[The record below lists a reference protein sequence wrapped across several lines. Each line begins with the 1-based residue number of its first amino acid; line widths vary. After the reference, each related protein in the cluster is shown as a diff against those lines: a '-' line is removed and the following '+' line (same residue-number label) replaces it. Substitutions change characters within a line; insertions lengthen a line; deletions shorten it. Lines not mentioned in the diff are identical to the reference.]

1 MSWEGNQARRDG
13 ESLRAADAPGR
24 FRSAIALVLAARAR
38 LRALEEV
45 S

>member
-1 MSWEGNQARRDG
+1 MSWEDNRARGDG
-13 ESLRAADAPGR
+13 EARRAADAPSR